1 MKLLSS
7 LAVLAVILGFKSS
20 EKPYFTA
27 PTNSDIETLIAQM
40 SIEEKVGQTCQIT
53 LDAIHRTD
61 EKGQALVPTQIDKAK
76 LKEALETYHIGSVL
90 NVGWHTLNLSEWKSI
105 MTDIHAPYL
114 QKEQNIPVLYGID
127 AIHGVNYTVGG
138 TLFPQEIGLAATWNP
153 ELARQMGEVTAYECR
168 ASGIPW
174 NFSPV
179 LDLGRQPLWSR
190 HFETLGE
197 DPVLGAQMGVALV
210 EGYQGKG
217 AKVDDFHAAACLKH
231 FVGYSASFSG
241 RDRTPAFIP
250 EKYMQE
256 LYLPAFKAAV
266 EKGALTLMINS
277 GVVNGI
283 PGHANYQLLTQTL
296 KKDWGFKGFVVSDWE
311 DFIMLHTVH
320 RTAPSIA
327 EAAIQAFNAGVD
339 MSMVPSNPQ
348 YKTYCQDMVK
358 AVKEG
363 KISMERLDDAV
374 RRILYVKNQLGLFGN
389 PLPDMSKYPLFGS
402 QTFKNI
408 AKNAALESITLV
420 KNEAQTLPLKGSQRI
435 LVAGPGAAS
444 INMLN
449 GAWTH
454 TWQGLDTNFNT
465 KGVLNIYQA
474 LKYQFPTATIS
485 YAKGVELFMD
495 KDFEASRFVGLDN
508 YKKALKKNDVIVICV
523 GELPSTEKPGDIRS
537 LQLDDKQK
545 ELVRL
550 AKAAKKKVVLVL
562 LEARPRIINDI
573 EPLCD
578 AIVQAYLPGDQGGLA
593 LAELLTG
600 KADFSGRLP
609 YTYPRYD
616 GVIEFYDH
624 PGSVARAKSGQ
635 FTAYNPQWDFGFGLS
650 YNTGKVN
657 SMRFVNK
664 DEQKGTFSIEVNVSN
679 EGQKP
684 ILMVVPIYIS
694 DLYASTTPENKRLIN
709 FQKVTILPGENKTL
723 AFSFDANALKRVSA
737 DGKWRAEKG
746 TFEILCDGKKL
757 TFELFN
763 DLLF

>member
-7 LAVLAVILGFKSS
+7 LAVLAVLFGFKSS

-27 PTNSDIETLIAQM
+27 PSNTDIETLISQM

-53 LDAIHRTD
+53 LDAIHKTD
-61 EKGQALVPTQIDKAK
+61 DKGQALVPAQIDKAK
-76 LKEALETYHIGSVL
+76 LKEALETYHVGSVL
-90 NVGWHTLNLSEWKSI
+90 NVGWHTLDRAEWKSI

-114 QKEQNIPVLYGID
+114 QKEQNIPILYGID

-197 DPVLGAQMGVALV
+197 DPVLGSQMGVALV

-231 FVGYSASFSG
+231 FVGYSASFTG

-256 LYLPAFKAAV
+256 LYFPAFKAAV

-296 KKDWGFKGFVVSDWE
+296 KKEWGFKGFVVSDWE

-320 RTAPSIA
+320 RTAPSLT

-408 AKNAALESITLV
+408 AKQAALESITLL
-420 KNEAQTLPLKGSQRI
+420 KNDAQTLPLKNSQRI

-444 INMLN
+444 LNMLN

-454 TWQGLDTNFNT
+454 TWQGLDTSFNT
-465 KGVLNIYQA
+465 KGVLNNREDMNQIVKEVLDEA
-474 LKYQFPTATIS
+474 LGLGPLEDMLADKSIS
-485 YAKGVELFMD
+485 E
-495 KDFEASRFVGLDN
+495 
-508 YKKALKKNDVIVICV
+508 I
-523 GELPSTEKPGDIRS
+523 
-537 LQLDDKQK
+537 
-545 ELVRL
+545 
-550 AKAAKKKVVLVL
+550 
-562 LEARPRIINDI
+562 
-573 EPLCD
+573 
-578 AIVQAYLPGDQGGLA
+578 
-593 LAELLTG
+593 
-600 KADFSGRLP
+600 
-609 YTYPRYD
+609 
-616 GVIEFYDH
+616 
-624 PGSVARAKSGQ
+624 
-635 FTAYNPQWDFGFGLS
+635 
-650 YNTGKVN
+650 
-657 SMRFVNK
+657 
-664 DEQKGTFSIEVNVSN
+664 
-679 EGQKP
+679 
-684 ILMVVPIYIS
+684 MVVG
-694 DLYASTTPENKRLIN
+694 PEKI
-709 FQKVTILPGENKTL
+709 FYEQGEHFFVRWSK
-723 AFSFDANALKRVSA
+723 
-737 DGKWRAEKG
+737 
-746 TFEILCDGKKL
+746 
-757 TFELFN
+757 
-763 DLLF
+763 